1 MDGSESEA
9 ASDGATIRE
18 CKFLGIKST
27 DADPLGVAKIAPWT
41 RYDPV
46 SGQAAGKLSV
56 LARKVCM
63 KYYKNKTEAQVFK
76 DIQRDERQKAVFQ
89 QLAQR
94 FVEFKQKA
102 FTFFFSS
109 LRHKMCL
116 GYSSLGSLR
125 LRI

>member
-9 ASDGATIRE
+9 GGDVAKS

-46 SGQAAGKLSV
+46 TGQAAGKLSV

-76 DIQRDERQKAVFQ
+76 DIQRDERQKAIFQ

-94 FVEFKQKA
+94 FVELKLQA
-102 FTFFFSS
+102 FTFLFYLLS
-109 LRHKMCL
+109 LKCA
-116 GYSSLGSLR
+116 
-125 LRI
+125 

>member
-9 ASDGATIRE
+9 GSDGATVRE

-63 KYYKNKTEAQVFK
+63 KYYKNKTEAQVYK

-102 FTFFFSS
+102 FTFLFFLLSVT
-109 LRHKMCL
+109 KCV
-116 GYSSLGSLR
+116 
-125 LRI
+125 

>member
-9 ASDGATIRE
+9 ATDGTTIRE

-46 SGQAAGKLSV
+46 NGQPAGKLSV

-63 KYYKNKTEAQVFK
+63 KYYKNKSEAQIFQ
-76 DIQRDERQKAVFQ
+76 DIQRDKRQKAVFQ

-94 FVEFKQKA
+94 FVELKQQA
-102 FTFFFSS
+102 FTFLFFLLSVT
-109 LRHKMCL
+109 KCV
-116 GYSSLGSLR
+116 
-125 LRI
+125 